1 MAKADKQLYDRVR
14 GHGVRKRV
22 ARLIAESAPK
32 AKQKQSGKAPELL
45 RKTAKDLRAVAET
58 LEERANGDPGKRQAG
73 ARKAAS
79 TRKANAE
86 KRSRAAKRGANT
98 RAKGRTK
105 SRA

>member
-1 MAKADKQLYDRVR
+1 MAKADKQLYDSVR
-14 GHGVRKRV
+14 DNGVRKRV

-32 AKQKQSGKAPELL
+32 AEQRQSGKAPDLL

-58 LEERANGDPGKRQAG
+58 LEDRANGGRAKRQAG
-73 ARKAAS
+73 ARKAAR
-79 TRKANAE
+79 TRKTNAE